1 MYLNTAA
8 QSPSLSLSAHYFIS
22 QSGFHSFLDEHE
34 SGETGEFILGD
45 RKSRS
50 TL

>member
-8 QSPSLSLSAHYFIS
+8 RSPSLSAHYFIS

-34 SGETGEFILGD
+34 SEETGEFILSD